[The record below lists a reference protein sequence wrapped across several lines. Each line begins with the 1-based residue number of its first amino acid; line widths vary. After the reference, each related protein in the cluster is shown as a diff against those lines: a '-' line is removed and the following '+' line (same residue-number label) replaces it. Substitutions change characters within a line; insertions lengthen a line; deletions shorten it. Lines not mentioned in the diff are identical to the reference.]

1 MKSPETN
8 SRLLVCDC
16 HEAWIYQLGQLDQPM
31 DVIVGLKGR
40 HTSSWDTAMRPVPQ
54 NARII
59 RLQEALACK
68 DPYDCVIAHNLSDL
82 LDLKALIA
90 PRLFVLHGTL
100 EGILAEQRSRT
111 TAEELRSAVA
121 QYVRLTGAHVVA
133 VSALKGHS
141 WGFESDIVPLS
152 ADPREYLE
160 YRGDLAR
167 GLRVANHIHNKKRTL
182 LWDFHEHAFEGIP
195 LTIVGHN
202 DDMPGVLPARD
213 WRDLKHILSRHRFFV
228 HTADPQ
234 YEDGY
239 NMATL
244 EAMAAGLPVL
254 GNRHPTSP
262 IEHGVSGFL
271 AGDPQELKEY
281 ARRLLGD
288 AELAARL
295 GREARKRVADK
306 FSPLQFKKG
315 LLRSID
321 CAGKKWRER
330 AFAGHTA

>member
-1 MKSPETN
+1 MKSLETN

-16 HEAWIYQLGQLDQPM
+16 HEAWVYQLGQLDQPM

-40 HTSSWDTAMRPVPQ
+40 HTSGWDTAMRPVPQ
-54 NARII
+54 NARVI
-59 RLQEALACK
+59 RLEEALDCK
-68 DPYDCVIAHNLSDL
+68 DSYDCLIAHNLSDL
-82 LDLKALIA
+82 LDLKALAA

-111 TAEELRSAVA
+111 SAEELRGAVA
-121 QYVRLTGAHVVA
+121 QYVRLTGAHVTA
-133 VSALKGHS
+133 VSALKARS
-141 WGFESDIVPLS
+141 WGFEGDIVPFS
-152 ADPREYLE
+152 ADSREYLE

-167 GLRVANHIHNKKRTL
+167 GLRVANHIHNKKRML
-182 LWDFHEHAFEGIP
+182 LWDFHEQAFEGIP

-213 WRDLKHILSRHRFFV
+213 WRDLKNILSRHRFFV

-239 NMATL
+239 NMAML

-271 AGDPQELKEY
+271 AEAPQELKEY

-288 AELAARL
+288 AELAAGM
-295 GREARKRVADK
+295 GREARKRVAEK
-306 FSPLQFKKG
+306 FSPLQFKNG
-315 LLRSID
+315 LLRSVE
-321 CAGKKWRER
+321 CARKKWREHLCVR
-330 AFAGHTA
+330 HTA

>member
-1 MKSPETN
+1 MKSLETN

-40 HTSSWDTAMRPVPQ
+40 HTSGWDSAMRPVPQ

-59 RLQEALACK
+59 RLEEALDCK
-68 DPYDCVIAHNLSDL
+68 ESYDCLIAHNLSDL
-82 LDLKALIA
+82 LDLKALAA

-100 EGILAEQRSRT
+100 EGILAEQRSGT
-111 TAEELRSAVA
+111 PAEELRSAVA
-121 QYVRLTGAHVVA
+121 QYVRLTGAHVIA
-133 VSALKGHS
+133 VSALKGRS
-141 WGFESDIVPLS
+141 WGFEEDIVPFS
-152 ADPREYLE
+152 ADPEEYLA

-182 LWDFHEHAFEGIP
+182 LWGFHQQAFERIP

-213 WRDLKHILSRHRFFV
+213 WCDLKNILSRHRFFV

-234 YEDGY
+234 YEDGF
-239 NMATL
+239 NMAML

-271 AGDPQELKEY
+271 AEDPQELREY

-288 AELAARL
+288 AELAAQM
-295 GREARKRVADK
+295 GRAARNSVAEK
-306 FSPLQFKKG
+306 FSPRQFKTG
-315 LLRSID
+315 LLQSIER
-321 CAGKKWRER
+321 ARKKWREH
-330 AFAGHTA
+330 ACAGHTA